1 MDENNPFLK
10 RPVSRAIAMV
20 IAAATVMIIIS
31 CCDLS
36 PKPKGTVII
45 PDIKVYIRGEV
56 KSPGL
61 YKISADT
68 RLIELIEI
76 AGGETEN
83 ADLNKLN
90 LAAFLTDGTTLVI
103 PAVGSEEEI
112 DPIIAMTNQSIYEPE
127 TKPAQTPTSS
137 KKITSG
143 TININTAPAS
153 ELMRLPGVGQATA
166 DKIINY
172 RISSGGFKQIEE
184 IMNVSGIGEKTFEK
198 MKQFI
203 TVE

>member
-1 MDENNPFLK
+1 MDPNKPFLK
-10 RPVSRAIAMV
+10 KPIPRVIAIV
-20 IAAATVMIIIS
+20 IAAAAVIIII
-31 CCDLS
+31 CCCNLS
-36 PKPKGTVII
+36 PKPKGRVVI

-68 RLIELIEI
+68 RLAELIEI
-76 AGGETEN
+76 AGGQTEKS
-83 ADLNKLN
+83 DLEKLN
-90 LAAFLTDGTTLVI
+90 LAAFLTDGTTLEI
-103 PAVGSEEEI
+103 PAIGSETAI
-112 DPIIAMTNQSIYEPE
+112 DPTIALTNQNIYKSE
-127 TKPAQTPTSS
+127 TKTAQTSSSS

-153 ELMRLPGVGQATA
+153 ELMKLPGVGQSTA
-166 DKIINY
+166 NKIIKY
-172 RISSGGFKQIEE
+172 RTSSGGFKAVEE